1 MVDQVPQT
9 PVQPQQPT
17 PQAPQQPV
25 QAAPQT
31 PLQQAPVQ
39 PAPQPNGRPQQT
51 ANIVKPASKIS
62 MRGVAIGC
70 GIIFMFVVGGLSLVF
85 YNLMNNPTQLS
96 SVGLDPNTT
105 KTLLQT
111 FSVLF
116 FGLLTFLGIGL
127 LIVNLYR
134 LITVK
139 NKSKI

>member
-1 MVDQVPQT
+1 
-9 PVQPQQPT
+9 
-17 PQAPQQPV
+17 
-25 QAAPQT
+25 
-31 PLQQAPVQ
+31 
-39 PAPQPNGRPQQT
+39 
-51 ANIVKPASKIS
+51 
-62 MRGVAIGC
+62 MRGVIIGC
-70 GIIFMFVVGGLSLVF
+70 GILFMFVVGGLALVF

-111 FSVLF
+111 FSVIF

-139 NKSKI
+139 NKSKTGYILGSFFGFILFIFAIIL